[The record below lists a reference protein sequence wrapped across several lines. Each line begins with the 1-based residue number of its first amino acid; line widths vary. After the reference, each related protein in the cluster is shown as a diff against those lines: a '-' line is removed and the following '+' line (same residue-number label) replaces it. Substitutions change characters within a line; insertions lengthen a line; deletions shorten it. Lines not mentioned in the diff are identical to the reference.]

1 MTNRKWKKES
11 LCVSGIWS
19 CKFYHPNNLENKTK
33 IISVL
38 GQNGLR
44 IKRFQKHEQS
54 DINQALL
61 KWFKH
66 ARSDKIPVS
75 RPLLMMIFVSP
86 KF

>member
-19 CKFYHPNNLENKTK
+19 CKFCHPNNLGVG

-44 IKRFQKHEQS
+44 KKRFQKPEQS

-66 ARSDKIPVS
+66 ERSDSVPV
-75 RPLLMMIFVSP
+75 RRHLLMMIFVFP